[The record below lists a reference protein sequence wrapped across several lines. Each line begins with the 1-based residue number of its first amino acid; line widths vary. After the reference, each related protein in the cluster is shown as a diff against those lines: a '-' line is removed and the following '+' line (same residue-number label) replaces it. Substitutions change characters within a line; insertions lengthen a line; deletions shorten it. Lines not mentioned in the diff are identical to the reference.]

1 MNPPV
6 PDVSPTSN
14 HRPNRPV
21 WPKFAFI
28 AASLVTLAALLLSV
42 HNHGT
47 AATRT
52 TGGPSETA
60 KAERAAVARFIPPPI
75 PDESN
80 FVVTPFFAPLFTKL
94 HRTESDRWPD
104 DFSRADSLPREF
116 PVQAESPIGRATG
129 RFVTDFVAW
138 QKAFE
143 HSQPGADTNEP
154 IVASESPE
162 PVANARAALV
172 VLNYLK
178 PYEPVLA
185 ELREAS
191 KRPLARYN
199 VDYDV
204 ENPWAI
210 LLPHLAVVK
219 RTCQLL
225 RLKAEAE
232 VAAGHP
238 QEALNDIVLML
249 RLVDS
254 PKDEPV
260 IISQLVRV
268 ACLQIGMQP
277 IWEGL
282 AGRTWS
288 EPQLAALQS
297 HLQQFDFVANLKHC
311 LESEKGW
318 ANVTIG
324 FVRDKRTPNLLLSML
339 DSGSRPQSWQ
349 KAADEAFQKCPRD
362 WFDQEQ
368 TNLNRIF
375 DDHILT
381 IVDFEN
387 RRVDPGMVEENSR
400 LVESAISGTKR
411 LLDDHLIF
419 SKLLLLAPAKVTMKM
434 VNAQATADLGAI
446 ACALERHRLATG
458 AYPETLEALSP
469 RFMKQIPRDMI
480 GGEPLRYRRTP
491 DGLFVLYSVGWN
503 QTDDD
508 GTPAFF
514 TSGRGPEIKDGDWV
528 WRYPAGAK

>member
-1 MNPPV
+1 MNTSA
-6 PDVSPTSN
+6 PDVAPRN
-14 HRPNRPV
+14 NRPSGPV

-28 AASLVTLAALLLSV
+28 AASLVTLAALILSIY
-42 HNHGT
+42 NRGT
-47 AATRT
+47 AATQAP
-52 TGGPSETA
+52 GSPPETA
-60 KAERAAVARFIPPPI
+60 KAERAAMGRFIPPPI

-80 FVVTPFFAPLFTKL
+80 FVATPFFASLFTKPR
-94 HRTESDRWPD
+94 RTESDRWPD
-104 DFSRADSLPREF
+104 DFSRADTLPREF
-116 PVQAESPIGRATG
+116 PVQADSPLGRATG
-129 RFVTDFVAW
+129 RFVTDLVAW

-143 HSQPGADTNEP
+143 QSQPGAETNEP

-178 PYEPVLA
+178 PYEPVLT

-191 KRPLARYN
+191 KRPLARFN
-199 VDYDV
+199 VDYGI

-210 LLPHLAVVK
+210 LLPQLAVVK

-238 QEALNDIVLML
+238 QEALDDLVLML
-249 RLVDS
+249 RLIDS
-254 PKDEPV
+254 PRGEPT

-282 AGRTWS
+282 AGRSWS
-288 EPQLAALQS
+288 EQQLATLQS
-297 HLQQFDFVANLKHC
+297 RLEQFDFVADLKYA

-318 ANVTIG
+318 ASVSIG
-324 FVRDKRTPNLLLSML
+324 LVRDKRSPNLLLSML
-339 DSGSRPQSWQ
+339 DSNSRPPAWQ

-375 DDHILT
+375 DEHILT
-381 IVDFEN
+381 VMDFQN
-387 RRVDPGMVEENSR
+387 RRVDPGMADENSR
-400 LVESAISGTKR
+400 LVESAISGTKGF
-411 LLDDHLIF
+411 LENHMVF
-419 SKLLLLAPAKVTMKM
+419 SKLLLLAPAKLTLKM
-434 VNAQATADLGAI
+434 ANAQATADQAVI

-458 AYPETLEALSP
+458 AYPENLDALAP
-469 RFMKQIPRDMI
+469 RFMKQIPRDII
-480 GGEPLRYRRTP
+480 GGEPLRYRRTA

-514 TSGRGPEIKDGDWV
+514 ASGRGPETKDGDWV
-528 WRYPAGAK
+528 WRYAAAAK